1 MFLTYQDIMVLI
13 VSFIVTS
20 LGIAVLILLIVAL
33 VKLINTVSKV
43 NKLLDDNAEDINK
56 TVKKLPAL
64 TESIDKTLTNVNGTI
79 DEVNGTFFDSKSSVG
94 TVTNV
99 ADIVET
105 IANVI
110 INLLAKRN

>member
-33 VKLINTVSKV
+33 VKLINTVCKV
-43 NKLLDDNAEDINK
+43 NKLLDDNAEDICK
-56 TVKKLPAL
+56 TVKKLPEL
-64 TESIDKTLTNVNGTI
+64 TESIDKTLISVNGTI
-79 DEVNGTFFDSKSSVG
+79 NEVNGVFLAPSTAVNSV
-94 TVTNV
+94 TRI
-99 ADIVET
+99 ADIVEN

-110 INLLAKRN
+110 ISLLAKRN